1 MMRRMI
7 GRNRVYLAKDAWTL
21 KSN

>member
-1 MMRRMI
+1 MMKRMI
-7 GRNRVYLAKDAWTL
+7 RKNRVYLAKDAWTL